1 MVPAVWRLCLW
12 IFETLT
18 DCDETYGTSCMPG
31 IPGIQATNNFSYYGS
46 GTADSSAS
54 AYFRNIAGLTRT
66 VVRLCACMPSM
77 QESVVT
83 SLLSKCYTEEE
94 NDFNPTSTSTS
105 TITSTSTS
113 GAGGVRMKNS
123 SSSSNS
129 GNIYHNSLSELDGDS
144 VNLPALGYSS
154 EEWNIVTFRTTE
166 EEDSSDE
173 HSLTSNNIPN
183 NHNRWELK
191 MKKNEKENKK
201 TFSTSLRKT
210 QHLSLLASS
219 VLERLVMKNPEIG
232 SIVLS
237 SIIDRLTPSSPSQ
250 GGLLFLPPAAVLHW
264 YVRTC
269 GVCIVGLGWV
279 VLGYVM
285 LSNIY

>member
-18 DCDETYGTSCMPG
+18 DCDEIFGTSCMPG
-31 IPGIQATNNFSYYGS
+31 IPGIQATDNFSYHGS
-46 GTADSSAS
+46 GTAESSAS
-54 AYFRNIAGLTRT
+54 AYLRNIAGLTRT

-94 NDFNPTSTSTS
+94 NDFNPTSNSTL
-105 TITSTSTS
+105 TS
-113 GAGGVRMKNS
+113 GTGGDRMKNS
-123 SSSSNS
+123 SSNS
-129 GNIYHNSLSELDGDS
+129 RNIYHNSLSELDGDS

-154 EEWNIVTFRTTE
+154 EEWNIVTLGTTE
-166 EEDSSDE
+166 EEDSSE
-173 HSLTSNNIPN
+173 EPSLTSNDNPN

-191 MKKNEKENKK
+191 MKKNENERKK
-201 TFSTSLRKT
+201 IFSTSLRKT

-232 SIVLS
+232 STVLS

-269 GVCIVGLGWV
+269 GVCIVV
-279 VLGYVM
+279 
-285 LSNIY
+285 

>member
-31 IPGIQATNNFSYYGS
+31 IPGVQATNHFSYHGS
-46 GTADSSAS
+46 RTADSSAS
-54 AYFRNIAGLTRT
+54 AYLRNKAGLIRT
-66 VVRLCACMPSM
+66 VVRLCQCMPSM

-83 SLLSKCYTEEE
+83 SLLSKCYAEEE

-105 TITSTSTS
+105 SSTS
-113 GAGGVRMKNS
+113 GSGDIRMKNS
-123 SSSSNS
+123 SSNNR
-129 GNIYHNSLSELDGDS
+129 NIPHNSLSELDGES

-154 EEWNIVTFRTTE
+154 EEWNIITLGTTEE
-166 EEDSSDE
+166 EEDSSEE

-183 NHNRWELK
+183 NYNRWDIK
-191 MKKNEKENKK
+191 MKKNENENKK
-201 TFSTSLRKT
+201 IFSTSLRKT
-210 QHLSLLASS
+210 QNLSLLASS

-232 SIVLS
+232 STVLS

-264 YVRTC
+264 YVRTY
-269 GVCIVGLGWV
+269 GVSIV
-279 VLGYVM
+279 VLCCVV
-285 LSNIY
+285 LCCVV

>member
-31 IPGIQATNNFSYYGS
+31 IPGVQATNNFSYHGS

-54 AYFRNIAGLTRT
+54 AYLRNKAGLTRT
-66 VVRLCACMPSM
+66 VVRLCECMPSM

-94 NDFNPTSTSTS
+94 NDFNSTSTS
-105 TITSTSTS
+105 ASTSTS
-113 GAGGVRMKNS
+113 GSGGVRMKNS
-123 SSSSNS
+123 SSNS
-129 GNIYHNSLSELDGDS
+129 RNIYHYSLSELDGDS

-154 EEWNIVTFRTTE
+154 EEWNIISLGTTE
-166 EEDSSDE
+166 EEDSSEE

-183 NHNRWELK
+183 NHYRWDIK
-191 MKKNEKENKK
+191 MKKNENENKK

-219 VLERLVMKNPEIG
+219 VLECLVQKNPEIG
-232 SIVLS
+232 STVLS

-264 YVRTC
+264 YVC
-269 GVCIVGLGWV
+269 AVYVLLCSV
-279 VLGYVM
+279 V
-285 LSNIY
+285 